1 MVRAITHTAL
11 RAEEWR
17 SPRFSPSDRQTE
29 ERVSF
34 ETYRKRGLR
43 EDVIAPT
50 IKISAQPQTQLPP
63 QSLTPGIPIAEAG
76 RVWVRK
82 WGDRAPAHD

>member
-11 RAEEWR
+11 RSPNLSKLLPWTIRCGCITGMGWLKLGGCRAEEWR

-34 ETYRKRGLR
+34 ETYRKSGLS
-43 EDVIAPT
+43 EDAIA
-50 IKISAQPQTQLPP
+50 
-63 QSLTPGIPIAEAG
+63 
-76 RVWVRK
+76 
-82 WGDRAPAHD
+82 